1 MIFSYLIIISFHCI
15 TSYDIIFWKI
25 RVKKIINWSN
35 MFLLWATLMQFMLF
49 DENFSLTPFYS
60 NIDLSCKICLHMN
73 NNHDDNNKGRVH
85 FYVDWRTCFCDVYY
99 WCSFLCGFIPFLL
112 IYAICRPLIFHSY
125 RDEWNVNAVMRCW
138 P

>member
-1 MIFSYLIIISFHCI
+1 MNNFFLFMIFSCMIEIIVERQYSILKYWSKRI
-15 TSYDIIFWKI
+15 M
-25 RVKKIINWSN
+25 NWSN
-35 MFLLWATLMQFMLF
+35 MFLMWTTSAYFMLF

-73 NNHDDNNKGRVH
+73 NNHYDDNKGRVQ

-99 WCSFLCGFIPFLL
+99 RCSFLCGFIPFLL

-125 RDEWNVNAVMRCW
+125 RDE
-138 P
+138 